1 MQQPTPTLPT
11 LPKRSKILCNLFLP
25 PLTYWR
31 IKRLPAT
38 NSQIIRNALELYL
51 PIAEAEAKE
60 YFNSITNPTQQ

>member
-1 MQQPTPTLPT
+1 MQEPTPTLQM
-11 LPKRSKILCNLFLP
+11 LPKRTKILCNLFLP
-25 PLTYWR
+25 PLMYWR